1 MYQFTKTNE
10 RIQEKCFENGSAL
23 STQTVAGVSHA
34 PSLSYQSSIVLRKM
48 IYSRFFV

>member
-34 PSLSYQSSIVLRKM
+34 PSLPY
-48 IYSRFFV
+48 